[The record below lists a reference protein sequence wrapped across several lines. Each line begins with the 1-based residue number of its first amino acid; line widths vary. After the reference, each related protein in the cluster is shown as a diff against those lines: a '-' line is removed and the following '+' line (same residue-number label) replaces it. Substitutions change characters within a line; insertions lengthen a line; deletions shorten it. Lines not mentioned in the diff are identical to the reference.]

1 MTQVW
6 DQKRD
11 WRRAKLF
18 GPIGAM
24 TISGLV
30 LLVALA
36 LFLIERFDVVAAQ
49 REQVLVEH
57 GFARQIDEL
66 SAVIATQVDWDEAI
80 RNLDH
85 KFDPQWA
92 DFNVGNY
99 LYTFNGF
106 SHSFVLDRNGMPIYA
121 SIRGERAS
129 LQAVAEFADV
139 ANKLLPGIRNAELR
153 RGPFRQRAGKGNVV
167 IPPIQSST
175 TAQVAG
181 ATYIVTATLVQPDFG
196 KVLPKGPR
204 APIVIAAKPIDRSML
219 DAFAGRYLLNQ
230 LLLLDPSV
238 SADQRQQ
245 IVLRDFAGRDLTALS
260 WVPRRPGTALRQ
272 MLQWPLLG
280 GIAVLALLTLL
291 VLRRGAAIVSEL
303 IASEARARHLAY
315 HDQLTQLPNR
325 AMLFDKLRLS
335 LARLAD
341 ADASL
346 AVICVDLDRFKD
358 VNDTLGHHAG
368 DWLIQTVATRLREV
382 CDKQTTIARLGG
394 DEFIVLY
401 PCSNR
406 PAAAE
411 LAQRIVAA
419 VSEQIVSEFGRI
431 NVGCS
436 LGVAIISHAGVEPT
450 EALRWADVAMYRS
463 KDSGRGCVT
472 FFEPEM
478 DDALR
483 ARRALESDL
492 HSALSDG
499 SLRMVY
505 QPQVDRTGQT
515 KAVEA
520 LVRWDHPQRGAISPG
535 IFVPLAEE
543 TGLILPLGEFVLR
556 RVFAETAGWGDLRV
570 GINISAVQLRSQGF
584 AALVTRLVAQ
594 AGVDPSNYEV
604 ELTETALLGEDP
616 VTAANVE
623 ALKRLGFSIALDDFG
638 TGYSSLSVLQ
648 RFSVNRIKIDRSFV
662 CALDDSGEG
671 DALVDAM
678 IKLAR
683 SLGLSVIA
691 EGVETASQRA
701 RMLACGCK
709 EFQGYLTGMPQDA
722 SAIEALTGIESSH
735 SAAAINRRA

>member
-1 MTQVW
+1 MPQIR

-11 WRRAKLF
+11 WRRATLF

-30 LLVALA
+30 LLVALS
-36 LFLIERFDVVAAQ
+36 LFLIDRFDVVAAQ

-57 GFARQIDEL
+57 GFARQVDEL
-66 SAVIATQVDWDEAI
+66 SAVVATQVDWDAAI
-80 RNLDH
+80 VSLDH
-85 KFDPQWA
+85 KFNPGWA

-106 SHSFVLDRNGMPIYA
+106 SHAFVLDRNEVPIYA
-121 SIRGERAS
+121 AVRGERAAP
-129 LQAVAEFADV
+129 QAFAEFAGV
-139 ANKLLPGIRNAELR
+139 AGKLVPGIRAAELR
-153 RGPFRQRAGKGNVV
+153 RGPFRQRAGKNNIV
-167 IPPIQSST
+167 IPPIQAST
-175 TAQVAG
+175 TTRLADVS
-181 ATYIVTATLVQPDFG
+181 YIVTATLVQPDFG
-196 KVLPKGPR
+196 KALPKGPR
-204 APIVIAAKPIDRSML
+204 APIVITAKPIDRTLL
-219 DAFAGRYLLNQ
+219 DAFAARYLLNKLI
-230 LLLLDPSV
+230 LLGPGV
-238 SADQRQQ
+238 HPEGRQQ
-245 IVLRDFAGRDLTALS
+245 IVLRDFDGNNVIALS

-272 MLQWPLLG
+272 MLQWPLFG
-280 GIAVLALLTLL
+280 GIAVLGLLALL
-291 VLRRGAAIVSEL
+291 VMRRGASIVSEL

-325 AMLFDKLRLS
+325 ALLFEKLRLG

-341 ADASL
+341 GDANL

-382 CDKQTTIARLGG
+382 CDKQATIARLGG

-401 PCSNR
+401 PCSSE
-406 PAAAE
+406 AAAAD
-411 LAQRIVAA
+411 LAQRIVASI
-419 VSEQIVSEFGRI
+419 SEQIVCEFGRI

-436 LGVAIISHAGVEPT
+436 LGVAIIDHAGVEPT

-463 KDSGRGCVT
+463 KDNGRGCVT

-492 HSALSDG
+492 RSALSDG

-505 QPQVDRTGQT
+505 QPQVDRSGEAR
-515 KAVEA
+515 AVEA

-556 RVFAETAGWGDLRV
+556 RVFAETGGWGDLRV
-570 GINISAVQLRSQGF
+570 GINVSAVQLRSSGF

-594 AGVDPSNYEV
+594 AGVDPANYEI
-604 ELTETALLGEDP
+604 ELTETALLGDDP

-662 CALDDSGEG
+662 CALDDGGEG

-691 EGVETASQRA
+691 EGVETASQRD
-701 RMLACGCK
+701 RLLACGCK

-722 SAIEALTGIESSH
+722 GAIEELAGIESSQPD
-735 SAAAINRRA
+735 AAINRRA